1 MITACAGDH
10 RVLEVVTSRGDLAR
24 VNETGRMHLL
34 KRFAV
39 TLAGAALL
47 AVGLAM
53 MVLPGPGILL
63 IVAGLAVLATEYVW
77 ARTLLVRA
85 KRQAQ
90 HVQEAAVASPM
101 RTGGSLLFAVG
112 LAALGVV
119 MLLVD
124 DVAWPVLNSL
134 IDRVWSPVT
143 GGILIVTGLIL
154 LTTTVIT
161 IRTARGEPTTHT
173 PDVGTPGAT
182 RYEPTR

>member
-1 MITACAGDH
+1 MQ
-10 RVLEVVTSRGDLAR
+10 LF
-24 VNETGRMHLL
+24 

-39 TLAGAALL
+39 TLIGGALL
-47 AVGLAM
+47 LVGLAM

-90 HVQEAAVASPM
+90 QVQEAAVASPM
-101 RTGGSLLFAVG
+101 RTGASLAFAVG

-124 DVAWPVLNSL
+124 DLSWPVLDST
-134 IDRVWSPVT
+134 IDKVWSPVT
-143 GGILIVTGLIL
+143 GSILVVTGLIL
-154 LTTTVIT
+154 LTTTIIT
-161 IRTARGEPTTHT
+161 IKAARGEPTTHT
-173 PDVGTPGAT
+173 PPDSTGAT
-182 RYEPTR
+182 RLKPEQR

>member
-1 MITACAGDH
+1 MP
-10 RVLEVVTSRGDLAR
+10 
-24 VNETGRMHLL
+24 LL

-39 TLAGAALL
+39 TIVGAALL

-90 HVQEAAVASPM
+90 KVQEAAVASPL
-101 RTGGSLLFAVG
+101 RTGGSVVFALG
-112 LAALGVV
+112 LAALGVL
-119 MLLVD
+119 MLLVKNI
-124 DVAWPVLNSL
+124 AWPVLDST
-134 IDRVWSPVT
+134 IDKIWGPVT
-143 GGILIVTGLIL
+143 GSIMVVTGLIL

-161 IRTARGEPTTHT
+161 IKTARGEATTHT
-173 PDVGTPGAT
+173 PDLPDQGPTQSGST
-182 RYEPTR
+182 RADRST

>member
-1 MITACAGDH
+1 
-10 RVLEVVTSRGDLAR
+10 
-24 VNETGRMHLL
+24 MHML
-34 KRFAV
+34 KRFGV
-39 TLAGAALL
+39 TILGAALL

-90 HVQEAAVASPM
+90 HVQEAAVASPL
-101 RTGGSLLFAVG
+101 RTGGSVAF
-112 LAALGVV
+112 ALGIVAAGTT
-119 MLLVD
+119 MLFVD
-124 DVAWPVLNSL
+124 DVAWPVMDDLL
-134 IDRVWSPVT
+134 DRLWGPTT

-161 IRTARGEPTTHT
+161 IRTASGEPTTHT
-173 PDVGTPGAT
+173 PDVDRTGGAT
-182 RYEPTR
+182 RLDLTEPHPDKSRTAR

>member
-1 MITACAGDH
+1 
-10 RVLEVVTSRGDLAR
+10 
-24 VNETGRMHLL
+24 MHLM
-34 KRFAV
+34 KRFGV
-39 TLAGAALL
+39 TILGVALL

-85 KRQAQ
+85 KQQAQ

-101 RTGGSLLFAVG
+101 RTGGSVSFALGLVG
-112 LAALGVV
+112 LGVV
-119 MLLVD
+119 MLFVE
-124 DVAWPVLNSL
+124 DVAWPVFNDL
-134 IDRVWSPVT
+134 IDRVWGPVT

-173 PDVGTPGAT
+173 PDVSDVHGGAT
-182 RYEPTR
+182 RLDVAESRSH